1 MILAEA
7 EEHILS
13 GFLRVLGN
21 RALVEISL
29 SIRVHPRLWVDS
41 GLCKPLFNPFL

>member
-13 GFLRVLGN
+13 SFLRVLGN
-21 RALVEISL
+21 RALAEISL
-29 SIRVHPRLWVDS
+29 SVRVHPRV
-41 GLCKPLFNPFL
+41 